1 MRTGLRT
8 LVAFSSLCAAH
19 AQSQSPGPLATA
31 PQPAPEMTTESAAP
45 TFSTRVNLVMVPV
58 VVRDS
63 QGRAIGSL
71 REEDF
76 QLADKG
82 KPQLITRF
90 SVERAGAVPPAA
102 GTADLGAGVKTA
114 ETGGATVAERFVVYL
129 FDDVHLNTADLLQ
142 MRAATERHLADVQEP
157 NRRVAIFSTSGRIT
171 LDFTDD
177 LDKVRETLRR
187 LQPLADPSARDDC
200 PPVDYYLAD
209 KIRNK
214 NDSQAQNAMVQE
226 AMACL
231 NLDPSQ
237 PSSVQI
243 AQSAVDAAVSR
254 MLGVGPHESRLAL
267 IVLKDVVRR
276 LSAAPGSR
284 MILLLSPGFFLT
296 TDLRPDET
304 DVMDRAIRAN
314 VTISAL
320 DARGLYT
327 IVPGGDAS
335 QRGLSTPAAMTVL
348 TSVEHER
355 ALADEDVMAELADGT
370 GGTFF
375 HNSNALQ
382 EGLKQLAAQPEYL
395 YVLGFSPQNLKFDG
409 SFHALKV
416 TVKNSKMYQVQ
427 ARRGY
432 YAPNH
437 AADPEQEARQEIQEA
452 FFSREEIQEIPVDL
466 HTQFFKSTDVNAR
479 LTVLAKID
487 VRQIQFRK
495 VEDRNHDRLVVV
507 AGVFDRN
514 GNFVAA
520 VEQTVDMRLR
530 DATLAKAQTSGI
542 TLRSNL
548 DVTPGTYAIRVVVRD
563 AEGRQMAARNGV
575 VEIPY

>member
-1 MRTGLRT
+1 MRTGLQM
-8 LVAFSSLCAAH
+8 LLGSCVLFAAQVQ
-19 AQSQSPGPLATA
+19 AQTPEQPAGPPT
-31 PQPAPEMTTESAAP
+31 PAPEMTTQSAAP

-63 QGRAIGSL
+63 KGRAVGSL
-71 REEDF
+71 KEEDF
-76 QLADKG
+76 QLFDKG

-90 SVERAGAVPPAA
+90 SIERAGVAPAGSA
-102 GTADLGAGVKTA
+102 PEASLGVTPADGRGAA
-114 ETGGATVAERFVVYL
+114 APDRFLAYF
-129 FDDVHLNTADLLQ
+129 FDDVHLNAADLIQ
-142 MRAATERHLADVQEP
+142 MRAATERHLAEIKEP
-157 NRRVAIFSTSGRIT
+157 NRRVAIFSSSGRVT

-177 LDKVRETLRR
+177 LDKVHETLLR
-187 LQPLADPSARDDC
+187 LQPLADSSERDEC
-200 PPVDYYLAD
+200 PPVGYYLAD

-214 NDSQAQNAMVQE
+214 NDTQAQNAMVLE
-226 AMACL
+226 AIACL
-231 NLDPSQ
+231 HLDPTDQ
-237 PSSVQI
+237 NSVQI
-243 AQSAVDAAVSR
+243 AQSAVNAAVSR
-254 MLGVGPHESRLAL
+254 MLSVGPHESRLAL

-304 DVMDRAIRAN
+304 ELMDRAIRAN
-314 VTISAL
+314 VTINSL

-327 IVPGGDAS
+327 IIPGGDAS
-335 QRGLSTPAAMTVL
+335 QRGVSTAAATAVL

-355 ALADEDVMAELADGT
+355 ATAEADVMAELADAT

-375 HNSNALQ
+375 HNDNGLQ
-382 EGLKQLAAQPEYL
+382 QGLKQLAAQPEFV

-409 SFHALKV
+409 SFHAVKV
-416 TVKNSKMYQVQ
+416 AVRNSKIYQLQ

-437 AADPEQEARQEIQEA
+437 AADPELEAKQEVQEA

-479 LTVLAKID
+479 LTVLAKVD

-495 VEDRNHDRLVVV
+495 VEDRNNNRLTVI

-514 GNFVAA
+514 GNFVTG
-520 VEQTVDMRLR
+520 VQQNVDMRLR
-530 DATLAKAQTSGI
+530 DATLAKAQSAGI

-548 DVTPGTYAIRVVVRD
+548 DLTPGTYAIRVVVRD